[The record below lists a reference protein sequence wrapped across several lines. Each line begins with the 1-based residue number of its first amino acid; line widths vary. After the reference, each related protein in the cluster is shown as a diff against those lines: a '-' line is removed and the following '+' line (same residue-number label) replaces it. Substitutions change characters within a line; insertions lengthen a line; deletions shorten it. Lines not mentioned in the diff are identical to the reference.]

1 MDAANK
7 FSTLDSSSGAAGG
20 ELVRIGYIAGAHGL
34 KGAMRLR
41 LDDPDAATLA
51 LLSRAFLTP
60 PGSTARE
67 YRLNA
72 IARLNRTTM
81 RVVLEG
87 IATPEAADALRG
99 AILAVAAEDLP
110 ALERD
115 EFYYFET
122 IGCVV
127 TTTGG
132 DRIGMVEEVFS
143 NGANDVLVVR
153 DGARETLI
161 PAIAD
166 VVRTLDL
173 KRRQIVIEALPGL
186 LD

>member
-1 MDAANK
+1 MDPANR
-7 FSTLDSSSGAAGG
+7 FSTLDSSNVAHGG
-20 ELVRIGYIAGAHGL
+20 LVRIGYIAGAHGL
-34 KGAMRLR
+34 KGALRLR
-41 LDDPDAATLA
+41 LDDPDAATLES
-51 LLSRAFLTP
+51 LGRAFLTR
-60 PGSTARE
+60 PGSGTRE

-72 IARLNRTTM
+72 ITRLNRTM
-81 RVVLEG
+81 LRIMLEG

-110 ALERD
+110 ALARG

-122 IGCVV
+122 IGCTV
-127 TTTGG
+127 TTTSG
-132 DRIGMVEEVFS
+132 DRIGVVEEVFS

-173 KRRQIVIEALPGL
+173 KGRQIVIEALPGL